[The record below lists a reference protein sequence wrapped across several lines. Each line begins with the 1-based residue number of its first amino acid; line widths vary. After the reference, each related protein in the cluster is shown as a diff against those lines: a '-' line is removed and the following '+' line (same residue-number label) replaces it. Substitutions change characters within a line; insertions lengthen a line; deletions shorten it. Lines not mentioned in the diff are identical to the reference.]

1 MTCDKKGNLVK
12 KLINKYGDVGLKNV
26 GEFENR
32 KEQWNSSTNLV
43 ERVIY

>member
-1 MTCDKKGNLVK
+1 VKVKLLLKKPKKMTCDKKGNLVK

-32 KEQWNSSTNLV
+32 KE
-43 ERVIY
+43 